1 MQNAKTKAANIY
13 IKPDA
18 PAWLHDLVNNSIP
31 DDVCE
36 SAGDQCKTPRDDS
49 PSKAQLLAKYIDR
62 PVTQFKQYDVDLNAQ
77 NDYSDKDGDSLSN
90 MMTYELLDGAT
101 VSVFIRPSEK
111 KSDILRGLFKLAD
124 YVNRSW
130 QDAQQADAQQLEPDN
145 YAGEIPF

>member
-1 MQNAKTKAANIY
+1 MQNEKTKAAHIY
-13 IKPDA
+13 IRPDA
-18 PAWLHDLVNNSIP
+18 PEWLRDLVNNAIP
-31 DDVCE
+31 DE
-36 SAGDQCKTPRDDS
+36 SSGDQCKTPRDNS

-90 MMTYELLDGAT
+90 MMTYELLECAS
-101 VSVFIRPSEK
+101 VSIFINPREK

-130 QDAQQADAQQLEPDN
+130 QDAQQADAQPPEPDN